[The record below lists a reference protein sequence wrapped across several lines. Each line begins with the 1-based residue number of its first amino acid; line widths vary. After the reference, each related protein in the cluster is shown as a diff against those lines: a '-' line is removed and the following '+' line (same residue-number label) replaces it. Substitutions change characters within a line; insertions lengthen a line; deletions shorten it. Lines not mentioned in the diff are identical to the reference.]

1 MAIIVLELILNKMK
15 DKKMADSKIDFSF
28 ENLHFSCAGDNDW
41 VEKQLNNVLNRIPA
55 LLSIHKKGEN
65 VVEEVIEV
73 KEEDV
78 NEVGEK
84 APPAAKFR
92 PGKVAREAVRSA
104 KPKAGKVAE
113 DKVVKED
120 PVKKKI
126 GKAPKIKVAKIP
138 RIAKAPK
145 IKVARIPRIAK
156 APKIKVAKIPRA
168 AKITKLNAV
177 PEPSAANETLASKR
191 GRKPGHVKKVKLE
204 KKSAIKAKPVAQP
217 VDSPLLQYISDKK
230 VLNNQVRKFLATAV
244 FLARNNNV
252 SRLSTPMITKALKS
266 YGIEKL
272 QNASD
277 CLNKNEKKGYCLK
290 EGKEFVITENG
301 YLSIE

>member
-1 MAIIVLELILNKMK
+1 MMK

-65 VVEEVIEV
+65 IVEEVIEV
-73 KEEDV
+73 KDEDV

-92 PGKVAREAVRSA
+92 ASKAVRKAIRSA
-104 KPKAGKVAE
+104 KPKAV
-113 DKVVKED
+113 KVVEEKVMKEN
-120 PVKKKI
+120 PVEEKI
-126 GKAPKIKVAKIP
+126 AKAPKIKVAKIP

-145 IKVARIPRIAK
+145 IKVAKVPRIAK
-156 APKIKVAKIPRA
+156 APKIKVAKIPRP
-168 AKITKLNAV
+168 AKVTKLNAV
-177 PEPSAANETLASKR
+177 PDPSAANETLTSKR
-191 GRKPGHVKKVKLE
+191 GRKAGNDKKVKQE
-204 KKSAIKAKPVAQP
+204 KKSAIKAKPIGQP
-217 VDSPLLQYISDKK
+217 VDSPLLQYITDKK

-290 EGKEFVITENG
+290 EGKEFIITENG

>member
-1 MAIIVLELILNKMK
+1 
-15 DKKMADSKIDFSF
+15 
-28 ENLHFSCAGDNDW
+28 
-41 VEKQLNNVLNRIPA
+41 
-55 LLSIHKKGEN
+55 
-65 VVEEVIEV
+65 V
-73 KEEDV
+73 KE
-78 NEVGEK
+78 
-84 APPAAKFR
+84 AI
-92 PGKVAREAVRSA
+92 RSA
-104 KPKAGKVAE
+104 KPKAGKVVE
-113 DKVVKED
+113 EKVMKEN
-120 PVKKKI
+120 PVIEKI
-126 GKAPKIKVAKIP
+126 AKAPKIKVAKIP

-145 IKVARIPRIAK
+145 IK
-156 APKIKVAKIPRA
+156 APKIPRA
-168 AKITKLNAV
+168 EKVTKLSPV
-177 PEPSAANETLASKR
+177 SDPSAANETLTSKR
-191 GRKPGHVKKVKLE
+191 GRKPGHVKKVKPE

-217 VDSPLLQYISDKK
+217 VDSPLLQYITDKK